1 MLKFG
6 ENQQIFFKGERA
18 STMDKKSP
26 SRSSEI
32 DKVQS
37 KYGRRIAVAIILG
50 AVLQNFGGNNLT
62 Y

>member
-1 MLKFG
+1 
-6 ENQQIFFKGERA
+6 
-18 STMDKKSP
+18 MDKKSP